1 MNNDN
6 SILDSETDW
15 INNFEKTDK
24 LYKDFYTDDVYYT
37 NIHYI
42 YINKNN
48 DIEKIKE
55 ESFLMSK
62 PNYIT
67 RDELLKILKCNSFEN
82 NKRYSI
88 LSILKIN
95 VLIKPEEI
103 KNFLTEKNFEKYG
116 DDFITQIR
124 NFDTIV
130 FEKTINMFHDLNDL
144 ILIFYEKINKNN
156 NFINRNN
163 LNDIKESNN
172 LNNLNNSNSFTSSSN
187 NITKKINLNI
197 NHKKT
202 IRKQYKD
209 YLT

>member
-15 INNFEKTDK
+15 INIFEKTDK

-156 NFINRNN
+156 NFLNRNN
-163 LNDIKESNN
+163 LNDIKELSI
-172 LNNLNNSNSFTSSSN
+172 LNNPNNPNTFMSSSN

-209 YLT
+209 YMT